1 MAGHSKWA
9 NIKHKKGAADKK
21 KGKVFSRIA
30 KEIMVAARDGGGDP
44 EANPR
49 LRTALSAARAANMPN
64 VNVDRAI
71 KKGTGEIKGEELE
84 ELVYE
89 GYGPGG
95 MAVLVECLTDN
106 RNRGAS
112 EVRTVFDRNGGNLA
126 GSGAVKWMFHR
137 KARFLVSGD
146 AADEEKLLE
155 LLIDAGVEDVV
166 VDGDVA
172 EIIAPMENF
181 EAISRALEGADI
193 SPDEAGLAEIPENMS
208 KVEDESDARKALRL
222 LERLEDLDDVQAV
235 HSNVDIPDDIMEV
248 LSNEDA

>member
-1 MAGHSKWA
+1 
-9 NIKHKKGAADKK
+9 
-21 KGKVFSRIA
+21 
-30 KEIMVAARDGGGDP
+30 
-44 EANPR
+44 
-49 LRTALSAARAANMPN
+49 
-64 VNVDRAI
+64 
-71 KKGTGEIKGEELE
+71 
-84 ELVYE
+84 
-89 GYGPGG
+89 
-95 MAVLVECLTDN
+95 
-106 RNRGAS
+106 
-112 EVRTVFDRNGGNLA
+112 
-126 GSGAVKWMFHR
+126 MFHR

-155 LLIDAGVEDVV
+155 LLIDAGVEDVL